1 MLGGGSAGRATGRP
15 PVKVVDGIT
24 AAGWA
29 ARAAG
34 LTAAFFFVVRA
45 AAVRVVLR
53 LAVVRFLVADFLAT
67 AFFAVL
73 RLAVVRLAVD
83 FLPPA
88 RFAVLRL
95 AVDFFED
102 FFFAGISPPFGCA
115 MHNRALWFTG
125 MGTRCCYL
133 RFIASAS
140 AKDKRLAP
148 VFRASV
154 ADHATGPR
162 TRVARAN
169 QHCAV
174 QLDQLRRSA
183 GLPVAHQRHAVA
195 PLLQT
200 GSRPLPESTLEAQR
214 GVRPRGR
221 RPHRPAGCV
230 N

>member
-1 MLGGGSAGRATGRP
+1 MLGGGSAGRATGRAP
-15 PVKVVDGIT
+15 LRVVEGLT

-34 LTAAFFFVVRA
+34 LAAVVFDFGRA
-45 AAVRVVLR
+45 APVR
-53 LAVVRFLVADFLAT
+53 
-67 AFFAVL
+67 AVL
-73 RLAVVRLAVD
+73 RLAVVRLAVVRLVVVRLVVVRLVAD
-83 FLPPA
+83 FLPPAFFVVLRLAVARLAVDFLVPA

-115 MHNRALWFTG
+115 MHDRALWFTG

-200 GSRPLPESTLEAQR
+200 GSRP
-214 GVRPRGR
+214 
-221 RPHRPAGCV
+221 
-230 N
+230 

>member
-1 MLGGGSAGRATGRP
+1 MLGGGSAGRATGRAP
-15 PVKVVDGIT
+15 LRVVEGLT
-24 AAGWA
+24 ATGWA

-34 LTAAFFFVVRA
+34 LAAVFFFVERAAPVRA
-45 AAVRVVLR
+45 VLR
-53 LAVVRFLVADFLAT
+53 LAVVRLAVVRLVADFLPP

-73 RLAVVRLAVD
+73 RLAVARLAVD

-102 FFFAGISPPFGCA
+102 FFFASISPPFGCA
-115 MHNRALWFTG
+115 MHDRALWFTG

-162 TRVARAN
+162 TRVAR
-169 QHCAV
+169 
-174 QLDQLRRSA
+174 
-183 GLPVAHQRHAVA
+183 
-195 PLLQT
+195 
-200 GSRPLPESTLEAQR
+200 
-214 GVRPRGR
+214 
-221 RPHRPAGCV
+221 
-230 N
+230 

>member
-53 LAVVRFLVADFLAT
+53 LAVVRFLVADFLT
-67 AFFAVL
+67 PAFFAVL

-95 AVDFFED
+95 AVAFFDD
-102 FFFAGISPPFGCA
+102 FFFAAISPPFGYA
-115 MHNRALWFTG
+115 IQDRALWFTG

-140 AKDKRLAP
+140 GKDKHLSP
-148 VFRASV
+148 VMVPSIAKHAAGPWTRIAS
-154 ADHATGPR
+154 
-162 TRVARAN
+162 AN
-169 QHCAV
+169 QH
-174 QLDQLRRSA
+174 
-183 GLPVAHQRHAVA
+183 
-195 PLLQT
+195 
-200 GSRPLPESTLEAQR
+200 
-214 GVRPRGR
+214 
-221 RPHRPAGCV
+221 
-230 N
+230 

>member
-15 PVKVVDGIT
+15 PVKVVDGFG
-24 AAGWA
+24 AAGWG

-34 LTAAFFFVVRA
+34 LAAVFFFAGRA
-45 AAVRVVLR
+45 ALVRPFAVLR
-53 LAVVRFLVADFLAT
+53 LAVVRLVVDFLPP

-73 RLAVVRLAVD
+73 RLAVARLAVD

-95 AVDFFED
+95 AVDFFDD

-115 MHNRALWFTG
+115 MQDRALWFTG

-140 AKDKRLAP
+140 RKDKHLAP
-148 VFRASV
+148 LTGASV

-162 TRVARAN
+162 TRVAGAN
-169 QHCAV
+169 QH
-174 QLDQLRRSA
+174 
-183 GLPVAHQRHAVA
+183 
-195 PLLQT
+195 
-200 GSRPLPESTLEAQR
+200 
-214 GVRPRGR
+214 
-221 RPHRPAGCV
+221 
-230 N
+230 